1 MYKKHQSKEDKFF
14 TKVMKIIFTLCVV
27 AAFAAAIGSAWGE
40 IKNLSTEEIWNYG
53 ICPTCN
59 EKYKLLKIKN
69 NKSYYQCPKCKTEVI
84 RYKEI
89 IKRKYAC
96 YGRNLYTRDLRGR
109 CCSQCNCAEE
119 QRISTE

>member
-1 MYKKHQSKEDKFF
+1 MYNKNNFLI
-14 TKVMKIIFTLCVV
+14 KIIKIIISLAVV
-27 AAFAAAIGSAWGE
+27 LAFIFSIITAWTE
-40 IKNLSTEEIWNYG
+40 IKNFETEEIWNYG

-89 IKRKYAC
+89 IKRRYAC
-96 YGRNLYTRDLRGR
+96 YGRNLCTRDLRGR

>member
-1 MYKKHQSKEDKFF
+1 MYKKYQSKEDKLFS
-14 TKVMKIIFTLCVV
+14 KVMKMIFTLCVIIALAV
-27 AAFAAAIGSAWGE
+27 SIGSAWGE
-40 IKNLSTEEIWNYG
+40 IKNFSTEEIWNYG

-69 NKSYYQCPKCKTEVI
+69 NKFYYQCPKCKTKVI

-96 YGRNLYTRDLRGR
+96 YTRDLRDR
-109 CCSQCNCAEE
+109 PCSQCNCTEE
-119 QRISTE
+119 QRTSTE